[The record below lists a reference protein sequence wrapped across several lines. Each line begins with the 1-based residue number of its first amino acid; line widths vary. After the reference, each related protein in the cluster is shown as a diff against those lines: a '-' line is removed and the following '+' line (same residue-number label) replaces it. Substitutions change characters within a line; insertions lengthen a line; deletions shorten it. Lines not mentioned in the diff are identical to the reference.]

1 MAQNG
6 KRDDPK
12 ATHIAVTISGTVVTS
27 LRESKV
33 KNGHFD
39 DRNIRWYTLEGFD
52 NLAYHVCDVDERLR
66 SVDIL
71 FKFAANKKIALHRHK
86 APYRTF
92 VLQGELRIYRAN
104 GELKEVRPLGSYVS
118 AASDGEPHT
127 EGGGDI
133 DMIALFSNR
142 GIAPDGV
149 VYEILDEN
157 LNVVVTFGIPEFK
170 ALLDAQ
176 RQSEAA

>member
-1 MAQNG
+1 
-6 KRDDPK
+6 
-12 ATHIAVTISGTVVTS
+12 
-27 LRESKV
+27 V
-33 KNGHFD
+33 KNGYFD

-66 SVDIL
+66 SVD
-71 FKFAANKKIALHRHK
+71 
-86 APYRTF
+86 
-92 VLQGELRIYRAN
+92 
-104 GELKEVRPLGSYVS
+104 
-118 AASDGEPHT
+118 GEPHT

-133 DMIALFSNR
+133 DVIALFSNR
-142 GIAPDGV
+142 GIADNGV